1 MTTPIK
7 DGAAFLVNTTTT
19 SEQSQPTITALADGR
34 FVVAWSDDSQSGGDT
49 SGSAIRAQVFAAD
62 GAREG
67 AEFLVNSTTTSTQS
81 EPTITALADGRFV
94 VAWTDSSQSG
104 GDTSDFAIRAQV
116 YKADSAREGAE
127 FLVNS
132 TTTNPQFQPTITALA
147 DGRFVVAWR
156 DLSQSGGDTSFS
168 AIRGQVF
175 AADGAR
181 DGGEFLVNTTT
192 TNTQFQPTITAL
204 TDGRFVLAWTDDSL
218 SIDDTSSTAIRGQVF
233 AADGARDGG
242 EFLVNTTTTNSQF
255 DPTITALAD
264 GRFVLAWSDGSGSG
278 GDTSFSA
285 IRAQVFA
292 ADGARDGA
300 EFLVNT
306 TTTNSQV
313 QTTITTLADGRFVVA
328 WSDFS
333 RSGGDTSG
341 FAIRAQVFAADGA
354 RDGAEFLVN
363 STTTSTQSEPTIT
376 ALADGRFVLAW
387 SDESQSGGDTSSTA
401 IRAQIF
407 AADGAREGAEFLVN
421 TATTSIQSDP
431 TITAL
436 VDGRFVLAWSDFSL
450 SGDDTSSTAIRA
462 QIFDGRTSAVQLNGT
477 LADDDFAGTIF
488 ADRLAGFF
496 GNDRLEGRGGDDQLQ
511 GEADDDTLN
520 GGGGNDRLDGG
531 EGDDR
536 LGGGIGSD
544 GLRGGAGND
553 SLNGAAGADVTEG
566 GTGNDVHTV
575 DTLSDR
581 VIENAR
587 QGIDTV
593 RSGSISLDLN
603 RYANVENG
611 ALTGTARL
619 HLSGTGLANDLL
631 GNSGANSLSGGAGAD
646 TLTGANGSDTL
657 SGGTGNDRFL
667 YTAAAQTGLNRFR
680 DVITDFLSGADK
692 LDLGPV
698 DADSTKAG
706 DQDFTF
712 LGNAAFFAAGQIRYV
727 PASGILAGETNGDG
741 VADFQILLSNKPVLI
756 AADVLL

>member
-233 AADGARDGG
+233 AADGAREGA

-387 SDESQSGGDTSSTA
+387 SDESQSGG
-401 IRAQIF
+401 
-407 AADGAREGAEFLVN
+407 
-421 TATTSIQSDP
+421 
-431 TITAL
+431 
-436 VDGRFVLAWSDFSL
+436 
-450 SGDDTSSTAIRA
+450 DTSSTAIRA